1 MRYFSLQTV
10 SVIYRVLG
18 VTAAATSLVLFFYF
32 EVGAVQGLNELARRG
47 VVVTTEAYAA
57 AMSVPVLFFIAGL
70 FVSLTTYASGAFIGL
85 MIDIANG
92 VNNIEWWFNQRGFD
106 IRSGDSP
113 LAPHAPR
120 YEPPSK
126 GRSY

>member
-1 MRYFSLQTV
+1 MRYFALRLLSLFYMLLSIV
-10 SVIYRVLG
+10 VFIFSIIVFSVIEINAAQFIAAVGLHGSWR
-18 VTAAATSLVLFFYF
+18 AAATLLAFGWLVGGIIISLFLFA
-32 EVGAVQGLNELARRG
+32 GGQ
-47 VVVTTEAYAA
+47 
-57 AMSVPVLFFIAGL
+57 FIN
-70 FVSLTTYASGAFIGL
+70 L